1 MDIKKNV
8 LLIGRIDEEDEEGD
22 LKENATKTNN
32 QLNEENNEEG
42 VEDVTEIELDQ
53 NDQVVAMRKPKT
65 KVKKLE
71 NVVFIGRMEENEN
84 FEENPVIEDG
94 ALKTIIDAS
103 TEHKTL
109 VFEVCIS
116 VIILYLN

>member
-8 LLIGRIDEEDEEGD
+8 LMIGRIEEEDEED
-22 LKENATKTNN
+22 LGENENMKETNTVI
-32 QLNEENNEEG
+32 NEEEGG

-53 NDQVVAMRKPKT
+53 NDQVIAVVKPKPKAT
-65 KVKKLE
+65 VKKLE

-94 ALKTIIDAS
+94 ALSTIIDAS
-103 TEHKTL
+103 TQHKTL
-109 VFEVCIS
+109 VFEVSI
-116 VIILYLN
+116 